1 MPISKAVSSDLAS
14 SYQRHCQP
22 LGTYIAKEYLPSG
35 HSAITDVILALY
47 PIHLIWGVQMSKRLK
62 IGLCCLMGFGL
73 LAAVTSTIKTIELR
87 NLTQTQDNTYYI
99 SRLAFAT
106 MIEAWIVLIVGCVP
120 SLRPLM
126 KTVVKRLW
134 GTPSTIPTKQ
144 SFPIYTDQHDKYG
157 KYSNQ
162 AKSND
167 TRLDGAGHN
176 LRGDESLAYFRPKT
190 DIIELLETHNLSSP
204 RSFDNENSSNG
215 SGTIV
220 KTTDISVRFDPKA
233 ADRV

>member
-1 MPISKAVSSDLAS
+1 MLNILFP
-14 SYQRHCQP
+14 P
-22 LGTYIAKEYLPSG
+22 G

-73 LAAVTSTIKTIELR
+73 LAAVTSTTKTIELR
-87 NLTQTQDNTYYI
+87 NLTQTQDKTYYI

-120 SLRPLM
+120 SLRPLI
-126 KTVVKRLW
+126 KAIVKRFW
-134 GTPSTIPTKQ
+134 GTASTAPTKH

-162 AKSND
+162 TRSNH
-167 TRLDGAGHN
+167 TVLDGSGHN
-176 LRGDESLAYFRPKT
+176 LRGNKALAYFRPET
-190 DIIELLETHNLSSP
+190 DIIELLETHNSGSP
-204 RSFDNENSSNG
+204 RSFDNKKFFDG

-220 KTTDISVRFDPKA
+220 KTTDISVRFEPKA

>member
-1 MPISKAVSSDLAS
+1 
-14 SYQRHCQP
+14 
-22 LGTYIAKEYLPSG
+22 
-35 HSAITDVILALY
+35 
-47 PIHLIWGVQMSKRLK
+47 
-62 IGLCCLMGFGL
+62 MGFGL

-87 NLTQTQDNTYYI
+87 NLTQPQDKTYFI

-126 KTVVKRLW
+126 KAVVKRLW
-134 GTPSTIPTKQ
+134 GSSSTIPTKQ

-157 KYSNQ
+157 KYSSQTRSTN
-162 AKSND
+162 
-167 TRLDGAGHN
+167 TRLDGTSHN
-176 LRGDESLAYFRPKT
+176 LRGDKALGYFRPET
-190 DIIELLETHNLSSP
+190 DIIELLETHNSSSP
-204 RSFDNENSSNG
+204 RSFDHEKSSNG

-233 ADRV
+233 ADQV